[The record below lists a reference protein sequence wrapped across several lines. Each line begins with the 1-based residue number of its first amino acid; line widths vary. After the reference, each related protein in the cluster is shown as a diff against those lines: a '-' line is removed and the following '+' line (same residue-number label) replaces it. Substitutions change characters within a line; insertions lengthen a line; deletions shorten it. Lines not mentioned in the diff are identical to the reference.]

1 MSALNDGGQARARP
15 WEWAM
20 EEVSR
25 AVGQVRAGP
34 SLAPSGWLGGARVAV
49 ALSFDPDHE
58 TVALRDGDTGVGAL
72 AAGEYGSRVGA
83 PRILALLES
92 SGIPATFFM
101 PAVSALLH
109 PEEVSAYVGGGHEV
123 ALHGWIH
130 ERLDQ
135 LSPAEERE
143 LAHRSAD
150 ALERL
155 CGTRPV
161 GLRTP
166 SWDFTGSTLGL
177 IQELGLEYDS
187 SLMADDEPYEILQDG
202 QPTGVVEIPVEW
214 VRDDYPYL
222 ASGRLQEAPRQV
234 LGVWRDEFDAA
245 YAAGG
250 LFQLTCHPHVI
261 GHRSRLVVL
270 EELIAHIRSHS
281 GVWFATHAEVARY
294 VRPPAGTDQQGLD
307 PL

>member
-1 MSALNDGGQARARP
+1 MSGLTDGGGAGRRP
-15 WEWAM
+15 WEWEV
-20 EEVSR
+20 EEVSQ
-25 AVGQVRAGP
+25 AVGRVRAGP
-34 SLAPSGWLGGARVAV
+34 SLSPPAWPGGARVAV

-83 PRILALLES
+83 PRILRLLES
-92 SGIPATFFM
+92 SAIPATFFM

-109 PEEVSAYVGGGHEV
+109 PDEVRSYVSGGHEV

-166 SWDFTGSTLGL
+166 SWDFTASTLGL
-177 IQELGLEYDS
+177 IRELGLEYDS
-187 SLMADDEPYEILQDG
+187 SLMADDEPYEILEDG
-202 QPTGVVEIPVEW
+202 APTGVVEIPVEW
-214 VRDDYPYL
+214 IRDDYPYL

-234 LGVWRDEFDAA
+234 LGVWKDEFDAA
-245 YAAGG
+245 YASGG

-270 EELIAHIRSHS
+270 EELIAHMRSRP
-281 GVWFATHAEVARY
+281 GVWFATHAQVARY
-294 VRPPAGTDQQGLD
+294 VRSQDGGPAESRAS
-307 PL
+307 